1 MTALTLLANGQIE
14 IELADFRAWVLAT
27 VSFYLVQL
35 LPSVVAPLH
44 TYNNSLLEATLI
56 TTMPSPHKDAL
67 STFPNISRLPQ
78 PTSSNRLMSPV

>member
-1 MTALTLLANGQIE
+1 MTALTLLASSQIE

-44 TYNNSLLEATLI
+44 TYNNSLPEATLI
-56 TTMPSPHKDAL
+56 TTMASPHKNAL
-67 STFPNISRLPQ
+67 SALPNISMLPQ
-78 PTSSNRLMSPV
+78 PTCHPTG